1 MSAEV
6 SGAGMLAAN
15 ADRERAVDVL
25 NAAFAEGRLTRAE
38 HDDRAARVYA
48 ARTYGQLGVLTADL
62 PAGPLGGPAYYPGA
76 GYPRPMTR
84 PAVGSMAIAALACG
98 IAGFFTMGLTAI
110 PAIVLGHLARRQV
123 RQTGQ
128 RGGGMALAALTLGW
142 VGLIAA
148 VVAALVIVASV
159 SGHSIHSVVAHPVPG
174 GPDQG
179 G

>member
-1 MSAEV
+1 MIAGG

-25 NAAFAEGRLTRAE
+25 KAAFAEGRLTRAE

-48 ARTYGQLGVLTADL
+48 ARTYGQLEVLIADL
-62 PAGPLGGPAYYPGA
+62 PTGPLGGPAYHPGA
-76 GYPRPMTR
+76 GYPRQLTR

-98 IAGFFTMGLTAI
+98 IGGFFTMGLTAI
-110 PAIVLGHLARRQV
+110 PAIVLGHMARRQV

-148 VVAALVIVASV
+148 VAALVIVASV

-174 GPDQG
+174 GPNRG